1 MTGIDAVRAA
11 SPLATNVLVD
21 SLSVAICGREGPPP
35 RIRDR
40 RVSTV
45 YSYFRA

>member
-11 SPLATNVLVD
+11 SPLATNALVD
-21 SLSVAICGREGPPP
+21 SLPMAICEREGPFP

-40 RVSTV
+40 RV
-45 YSYFRA
+45 A